1 MSLTSKINDS
11 FLMQRE
17 IDWAVG
23 QVFKALK
30 SSNVYYNTFVFLTAD
45 NGYESLSVTLSISPS
60 PSSSVC
66 IALRGS

>member
-1 MSLTSKINDS
+1 MPSKINDS
-11 FLMQRE
+11 FLIQHE

-30 SSNVYYNTFVFLTAD
+30 ISNVYYNTFVFLTAD
-45 NGYESLSVTLSISPS
+45 NGYESLSFTHSISPS

>member
-1 MSLTSKINDS
+1 MPLTSKINDS

-30 SSNVYYNTFVFLTAD
+30 SSSVYYNTFVFLTAD
-45 NGYESLSVTLSISPS
+45 NGYESLSVSYTFHFSLTIFQCVHSFE
-60 PSSSVC
+60 
-66 IALRGS
+66 G